1 MKNYFSLSLLILIT
15 TLVIG
20 FCDGQNVLAQSYD
33 SFDQAFT
40 DASSVNASDIDIT
53 INPEFPQAFETIT
66 LRSESNSTDLNRYR
80 ASWYVG
86 GSLKLSGIGKR
97 NFDITLGDYG
107 TTTTVTYVVEL
118 PEKSISKTLNFSP
131 ADASIIWEAVDSYVP
146 LFYKGKK
153 LPSSESLIRINA
165 IPNFTTSNGATIP
178 AESAVYLWKRNKQ
191 LIPNSGGYGK
201 KSVLIQH
208 NSLRNN
214 ELISVHVSDKNN
226 TQSADREIS
235 IPIYEPVIHFYSQP
249 YHQPNLG
256 IALDDGFTM
265 RTDTM
270 NVIAVPYFFSLSDQ
284 SWSDTN
290 QTWRL
295 NKDEL
300 SITDRENPLLLN
312 ISRASET
319 GSNVFSLTMKGIT
332 KTLQS
337 ASGGF
342 RLDF

>member
-1 MKNYFSLSLLILIT
+1 MNKTLT
-15 TLVIG
+15 TLLLLFTTVLSVG
-20 FCDGQNVLAQSYD
+20 FYSNRVLAQSYD
-33 SFDQAFT
+33 SFDQAYT
-40 DASSVNASDIDIT
+40 DASSVNESDIDIT
-53 INPEFPQAFETIT
+53 TNPEFPQAFETIT
-66 LRSESNSTDLNRYR
+66 LRSESNSTDLNRYK
-80 ASWYVG
+80 ASWYIG
-86 GSLKLSGIGKR
+86 GSLKQSGIGKR
-97 NFDITLGDYG
+97 NFELTLGDYG
-107 TTTTVTYVVEL
+107 TTTTVTYIVEL
-118 PEKSISKTLNFSP
+118 PEKSLSKTLTFSP
-131 ADASIIWEAVDSYVP
+131 ADASIIWEAVDSYAP

-153 LPSSESLIRINA
+153 LPAEESLIRINA
-165 IPNFTTSNGATIP
+165 LPNFTTSNGMTTP
-178 AESAVYLWKRNKQ
+178 ANNAVYLWKRNKQ

-201 KSVLIQH
+201 KSILIQH
-208 NSLRNN
+208 NPLRSS

-226 TQSADREIS
+226 VQSADRELS
-235 IPIYEPVIHFYSQP
+235 IPIYDPVIHFYQQP

-256 IALDDGFTM
+256 MALDDGFTM

-300 SITDRENPLLLN
+300 SITDIENPLLLN

>member
-1 MKNYFSLSLLILIT
+1 MKKTYITSLYLLLG
-15 TLVIG
+15 LCSVVFYSG
-20 FCDGQNVLAQSYD
+20 AVAAQSYD

-208 NSLRNN
+208 NPLRSS

-226 TQSADREIS
+226 IQSADRELS
-235 IPIYEPVIHFYSQP
+235 IPIYNPVIHFYEQP
-249 YHQPNLG
+249 YHQPKLAR
-256 IALDDGFTM
+256 ALDNGFIM
-265 RTDTM
+265 NTDT
-270 NVIAVPYFFSLSDQ
+270 VTITAIPYFFSLSDAV
-284 SWSDTN
+284 WSTTN
-290 QTWRL
+290 ITWRL
-295 NKDEL
+295 NKNEL
-300 SITDRENPLLLN
+300 TITDTENPLVLSIN
-312 ISRASET
+312 RASDT
-319 GSNVFSLTMKGIT
+319 GSNVFSLNIEGIT
-332 KTLQS
+332 KTLQK
-337 ASGGF
+337 ASSGF